1 MDVGSDYGSG
11 DRPPERYSDPPIGY
25 TSVRRHP
32 ARPPRP
38 PVDVHQSEEDELSR
52 DGDAED
58 SQQDGRRMDGVLLNQ
73 IQSRIQTLLPMLTST
88 SRTGFSLLAATDP
101 HAYASSSR
109 EGNARFAR
117 APSSSGHTR
126 TRGGAPAMSAHDPP
140 RGAPQR
146 RDSLVTA
153 SESSMVSAA
162 SPSVGLD
169 QRHHSIQSDTPG
181 ERSDAPYRRPGKH
194 RVGESPTPEEYMALP
209 PEAKKKV
216 DNRLSARRSRA
227 KRKEHVHVLTAQIT
241 EQQNTIEMLR
251 IENKQLNDH
260 IANLSRAGYS
270 LHPTFQPGLVPHHP
284 HPSPHLRHPP
294 HIHPGARHLPPAP
307 HPTLPPIPPSPRRS
321 HVVPSP
327 TLSAHPSL
335 ASSSGL
341 VAAVAP
347 PTGPGH
353 VPILAHASL
362 AGRSEASGSFIQ
374 GGPRYE
380 SPGRGTKREVEDE
393 RDDRLRSR
401 MRYASPERSNWEHG
415 SEGRRL
421 SHSSYRSP
429 PRHQSHHH
437 AGHDQT
443 RSPSPSR
450 ARWRDLPPSLAA
462 AQYSAGRPLD
472 YDPAE
477 DVGDGRTPI
486 QISGHGSISDRLAT
500 LIRVHKRAIMTY
512 RATRQGE
519 LSEREERMEGVLG
532 AAEAIGKEVEEL
544 TEEFRTEI
552 KLGETPERTFKLD
565 GDNDLTT

>member
-1 MDVGSDYGSG
+1 MDVGSDYGS
-11 DRPPERYSDPPIGY
+11 DRPPETKYSDPPIGY
-25 TSVRRHP
+25 INSE
-32 ARPPRP
+32 
-38 PVDVHQSEEDELSR
+38 EEDELSG
-52 DGDAED
+52 DGEATQPE
-58 SQQDGRRMDGVLLNQ
+58 
-73 IQSRIQTLLPMLTST
+73 LTS
-88 SRTGFSLLAATDP
+88 LADP
-101 HAYASSSR
+101 HARAPLFTR

-117 APSSSGHTR
+117 APSNSGHAR
-126 TRGGAPAMSAHDPP
+126 TRGSAPAMSAHDLP
-140 RGAPQR
+140 RGVLQR
-146 RDSLVTA
+146 RDSVVTA
-153 SESSMVSAA
+153 SESSMLSAA
-162 SPSVGLD
+162 SPSV
-169 QRHHSIQSDTPG
+169 QRQQSIQSDAEHT
-181 ERSDAPYRRPGKH
+181 EVPYRRPGKH

-227 KRKEHVHVLTAQIT
+227 KRKEHVHVLTAQIA

-270 LHPTFQPGLVPHHP
+270 LHPSFQPGLVPHHP
-284 HPSPHLRHPP
+284 SPHLRHPP
-294 HIHPGARHLPPAP
+294 LPPSHIHPAARHLPPVP
-307 HPTLPPIPPSPRRS
+307 HPTLPPPIPTGSPRRS
-321 HVVPSP
+321 HLVPSP

-353 VPILAHASL
+353 VPILAHHASL
-362 AGRSEASGSFIQ
+362 AGRPEASSSFMAQ
-374 GGPRYE
+374 VQSGPRYE

-401 MRYASPERSNWEHG
+401 MRYASPERSNWEHE
-415 SEGRRL
+415 SDGRRM

-429 PRHQSHHH
+429 PRHQSRYQKP
-437 AGHDQT
+437 AGRDQS
-443 RSPSPSR
+443 RSPSPSSSR
-450 ARWRDLPPSLAA
+450 AQWRDLPPSLAA
-462 AQYSAGRPLD
+462 TQHSSSRPVD

-477 DVGDGRTPI
+477 DVGDGRAPI
-486 QISGHGSISDRLAT
+486 QISGRGSISDRLAT

-544 TEEFRTEI
+544 TEEFRYV
-552 KLGETPERTFKLD
+552 GQD
-565 GDNDLTT
+565 GD